1 MALVYVSLCAI
12 NTVIFKKRERERSL
26 LLQYRQQLFYRSCAQ
41 QDFGCKISN
50 IYRDAV
56 QLSPFWIKWTVWY
69 IDQSEKQQHE
79 YMLKLCWH
87 QNKDVFLV
95 LFFFPHGNVNKSQE
109 IQGHLISFTEQILTQ
124 LYVEVVVLIILTTL
138 SFCPKLQTCRSQ
150 ESHNKIAYKSKSV
163 RIM

>member
-1 MALVYVSLCAI
+1 
-12 NTVIFKKRERERSL
+12 
-26 LLQYRQQLFYRSCAQ
+26 
-41 QDFGCKISN
+41 
-50 IYRDAV
+50 
-56 QLSPFWIKWTVWY
+56 
-69 IDQSEKQQHE
+69 
-79 YMLKLCWH
+79 MLKLCWH

-163 RIM
+163 RIMWLTLQVPSCTSSVVSNLSQSAQRTHEKSPSLSWTESPVAQASWP